1 MFIYE
6 FSEISTVVNK
16 YLPSLSDSKFIKLMS
31 LVHKVITPL
40 LPPEPGATV
49 TGPFQIFSNSAILAL
64 CDSWR
69 NIICGTSFILFLI
82 RPIDCSSL
90 MSLVSPLQLMVIIPR
105 ELVTGPGFVSMPAM
119 IRSNS
124 ISFLHISLNMNGLP
138 AGKILIGVIL
148 RLNKLLG

>member
-49 TGPFQIFSNSAILAL
+49 TGPFQIFSSSAILAL

-124 ISFLHISLNMNGLP
+124 ISFLHISLNMNDLP
-138 AGKILIGVIL
+138 E
-148 RLNKLLG
+148 